1 MINGAGVGT
10 HKDMLLCTRRGM
22 PLLRTRTVPVP
33 GIQVA
38 VTHGPSCAGGGGLAQ
53 PAIIQGAARVTVGA
67 PPTWT
72 CGFGTVGWA
81 WPPWAHIT

>member
-1 MINGAGVGT
+1 
-10 HKDMLLCTRRGM
+10 M
-22 PLLRTRTVPVP
+22 PLLVTRTVPVP

-53 PAIIQGAARVTVGA
+53 PAIVQGAASVTVGD

-72 CGFGTVGWA
+72 CVFGIVAWA
-81 WPPWAHIT
+81 WPPWAHITWALVLTRFPGITSPSGRRC